1 VSERG
6 NVGYTVRM
14 TPDTPDAL
22 APLPEPHFIRAY
34 PPTQPAPGPSY
45 WLPFR
50 KGELVLHGD
59 RLIYGV
65 TPLPQEGRIEAL
77 ISYYLGTLDGIPC
90 RTCAL
95 VETTELP
102 EGYRAVGLRSLYG
115 LLPDAEYIISGY
127 AAQILHWETDH
138 RFCDHCGS
146 KVEPE
151 GGTWGK
157 KCPNCGRTA
166 YPPVVPAVLLLIH
179 DGGDR
184 VLMAQK
190 PGWGKRFSIIAGF
203 VEPGESLEDCCVR
216 EAREEV
222 GVAVDKPQYGG
233 SQSWPFPHQIMI
245 GFTARYLGGEVVIDE
260 AELARAAWFHYDDL
274 PELPPPLSLSRQII
288 DAWVAGR
295 RAAHV

>member
-1 VSERG
+1 
-6 NVGYTVRM
+6 M
-14 TPDTPDAL
+14 TTETPQDTL
-22 APLPEPHFIRAY
+22 APLLEPRFIRTY
-34 PPTQPAPGPSY
+34 PPAEPAPGPAY

-50 KGELVLHGD
+50 HGELVLQGNGLV
-59 RLIYGV
+59 RGEN
-65 TPLPQEGRIEAL
+65 PFEGLMRGRA
-77 ISYYLGTLDGIPC
+77 YYLGTLDGLPC
-90 RTCAL
+90 LAFD
-95 VETTELP
+95 VPNETELSD
-102 EGYRAVGLRSLYG
+102 GYRTVGLRALYG
-115 LLPDAEYIISGY
+115 LLPDAEYALSGY
-127 AAQILHWETDH
+127 ASQILHWETDH
-138 RFCDHCGS
+138 RFCDHCGG

-157 KCPNCGRTA
+157 KCPDCGRTA

-216 EAREEV
+216 EALEEV
-222 GVAVDKPQYGG
+222 GVAVDRPQYGG
-233 SQSWPFPHQIMI
+233 SQAWPFPHQIMI

-260 AELARAAWFHYDDL
+260 TELAHAAWFSYDDL
-274 PELPPPLSLSRQII
+274 PELPPPLSLSRQLI